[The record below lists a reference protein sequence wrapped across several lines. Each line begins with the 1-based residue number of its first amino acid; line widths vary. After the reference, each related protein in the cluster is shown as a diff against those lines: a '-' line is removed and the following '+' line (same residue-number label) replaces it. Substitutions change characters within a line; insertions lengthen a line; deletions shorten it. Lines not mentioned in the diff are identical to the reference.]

1 MLDVKELL
9 KMTGLEVAETSFL
22 KAPALPFI
30 IFLQDVEEAGADIKN
45 NIIERNV
52 TVEFY
57 SARINNEKEKIIED
71 LLRQKLIKFKK
82 ERVYIENQNFFET
95 IYTFSLYE
103 KEV

>member
-22 KAPALPFI
+22 KAPSLPFI
-30 IFLQDVEEAGADIKN
+30 IFLQDVEETGADIRN
-45 NIIERNV
+45 NITARNV
-52 TVEFY
+52 TVELY
-57 SARINNEKEKIIED
+57 SARINEEKEKNIED
-71 LLRQKLIKFKK
+71 LLREKLIKFRK
-82 ERVYIENQNFFET
+82 ERVYIDSQKFFET

>member
-22 KAPALPFI
+22 KAPSLPFI

-57 SARINNEKEKIIED
+57 SARINNEKEKVIED
-71 LLRQKLIKFKK
+71 LLREKLIKFKK
-82 ERVYIENQNFFET
+82 DRVYVDSQSFFET
-95 IYTFSLYE
+95 TYTFSLYE